1 MTRIAWGRAVGTL
14 LLAVASPVVAQAQLA
29 PGPNKTGVGPTA
41 VMLPSGPGSITGFGA
56 GYDWRVAGNK
66 GAYRYSIEVAAPP
79 GPAGIA
85 PAVSVTYGTDLGMDS
100 LGLGWR
106 LDLPFVERDTTRRLP
121 VYDGTSARLGRVFP
135 EDGGVFLTEDGARVR
150 RDDTGAYFAEH
161 ERSFVRYRREGE
173 GWRAQYPDGQQLF
186 LGVTARARL
195 QSADGARVFRW
206 LPERLVDPHGNEIG
220 FVYADDTVASA
231 GTVAAKRLV
240 RIDYGAGAPPW
251 QAGYMIRFD
260 YERRPEAL
268 LDGRPGFLVEN
279 ASRLSTIE
287 VLSQGGSPAAPG
299 VEEVGDYNGDGIGE
313 RLVRRY
319 EFGYAEAAM
328 AGSVSLLKRVT
339 EFGRDGVSSLPS
351 TTFEYTGEN
360 LAPDVAG
367 SVTDTAVLTAWPDIN
382 ARVSSAAVELA
393 DVNADA
399 LPDLLVTPGAG
410 GGPHLAVLN
419 LGRSGPGTLNAQLG
433 ISSAVRMGGDA
444 VSRRVTLASARQDA
458 TLTDFNGDGRV
469 DLGYRGNDRRLY
481 YFPGDGAAGWGP
493 GRRVGDRYIPRRFF
507 GDDSPVRQ
515 ADLDGDRRI
524 DLVRTESGGR
534 TLGVWYS
541 LETGDYSERV
551 AWVCPEDCDFRQ
563 GRTRLTDVTGD
574 GLADL
579 VWMRSGAIRVAPG
592 LGFGRFA
599 RVRELHYPGRASLSS
614 RDLRRARLIDV
625 TGDGLSDLVIQ
636 FPSPDVLLLAVNRGT
651 AELGPWIT
659 INDAPAPFGRRAKI
673 RWADMTGDGA
683 ADYVLLEDTRNG
695 PRVTVLDV
703 LRALGL
709 GTKPNL
715 MSRVDNGRGRVTEI
729 AYTTAAEQMRA
740 ARAAE
745 EPWRTTVPNP
755 LVLVAS
761 VSETTYPHETPERTR
776 YVYRDGIYARDVRE
790 HRGFETVE
798 SVSVGREPDHPTQV
812 TRTRFER
819 GDDHDALQGLARL
832 VTVMDEHGR
841 RHEETETVWSK
852 PPRALRFRSEE
863 AVSHFAYPRHVIS
876 RLFDADPAATVTR
889 LARHAYDD
897 AGNLVRLDE
906 DGVVNAAGEPLD
918 LSIGRTTLTEFIVDE
933 DRWMLRAPRREVLLD
948 ARGDVQTET
957 LHYYDDESF
966 ELRRLGGISRGL
978 LTMTRRRVTAAGA
991 EQEDPTDAGDWITD
1005 ARHRYDAYGNRVLTA
1020 GALARVDAVGG
1031 FSLAAGN
1038 WSWFEID
1045 PVWRS
1050 RVIGETV
1057 VVDAET
1063 SLTHRFEYDHDFG
1076 LLSAHTDPAGAR
1088 SRYDYDV
1095 FGRLS
1100 AISYA
1105 DDAPGLPS
1113 ERYRYAAGVTVPDG
1127 GTISWV
1133 DTMLLDAPAVADDGD
1148 GAYFVSRGFID
1159 GTNRALYTKLE
1170 GSARPEARSGAVI
1183 TGVASFTE
1191 RGATFETLMPC
1202 AARSQ
1207 ASALAWENPF
1217 DPSWR
1222 CNSLIDGTWHQY
1234 GFAEAPKTRRT
1245 YDAFDREI
1253 ETLLPDGEVRRIR
1266 YRPLERRMEDEKAVR
1281 GTASA
1286 LTYAYDGFDRLVA
1299 MIEEPHLDVR
1309 GRETETRET
1318 WRTTYRYDAADRL
1331 VSIRDSEGAERTASF
1346 DLLGRVVAV
1355 ESPAFGSLGFTYDPA
1370 SRQVRRWDGA
1380 GRETTFDYDG
1390 AGRLRL
1396 VRSTLSSDAGNGAAT
1411 APSVVR
1417 YTYDVPHHGY
1427 LTRVDDRLG
1436 VEELSYDSRGRV
1448 TRMERRFA
1456 PDLGGAVLTLGESY
1470 DAMDRPVTR
1479 TFPDGDRLR
1488 FDYDER
1494 NLLSSL
1500 TLDSVGVIAAGATYS
1515 PAEQLVSLEL
1525 GNGLTRTHAYDRRG
1539 RLRRTAIARSGAAT
1553 PMFSERLGL
1562 DASSNI
1568 VERVRTRG
1576 TVRQAESFG
1585 HDELHRLVS
1594 TTWSRAV
1601 DGVTRR
1607 AAYRYS
1613 AAGDLLALEQDGV
1626 ALPLDVTRD
1635 ASGRVVRTARG
1646 ELTWNSDGHLATVR
1660 HADLRLE
1667 NLYDGSGRRGW
1678 SRMVDEASDSAIE
1691 ATLWPW
1697 PGYEIRN
1704 GRATKRIDAFGGLL
1718 ASVGDAARAQGGGAS
1733 PEISYYHADHL
1744 GSPILRLGDDGQVL
1758 GQRAY
1763 GAYGEVL
1770 DEQGLDAVSEG
1781 FTGAPYERPFDLS
1794 VFEARAMAGA
1804 TGRFLSPDPV
1814 VLHVASPPL
1823 SPQALNPFSYSL
1835 NRPLTH
1841 VDPDGRSWSLALDGA
1856 FIVNDVLQWR
1866 AGNLSNE
1873 QFWTSM
1879 AITGASI
1886 GIGALTAGAVGSY
1899 LWRSAK
1905 LGGSVGKSART
1916 TKNATRITDD
1926 VAKRAV
1932 SVGGRGVTARQF
1944 RKYVEKRFGKRFK
1957 GWEKSYSDGAGGVI
1971 YHHDKSGYNVR
1982 IMQRNASS
1990 DWASQRVD
1998 YVRVHRRSEFV
2009 DKRRNEQIWKYLNK
2023 SGKEVRYRAEKGH
2036 IPLDEGLNFLD
2047 RLPGWP
2053 GGN

>member
-1 MTRIAWGRAVGTL
+1 MKRIAWGRAVGTL
-14 LLAVASPVVAQAQLA
+14 LTVALPVAAQAQLA

-41 VMLPSGPGSITGFGA
+41 VKLPSGPGSVTGFGA

-66 GAYRYSIEVAAPP
+66 GAYRYSIEIAVPP
-79 GPAGIA
+79 GSAGIT
-85 PAVSVTYGTDLGMDS
+85 PTVGVTYGTDLGMDS

-106 LDLPFVERDTTRRLP
+106 LDLPFVQRDTTRRLP
-121 VYDGTSARLGRVFP
+121 VYDGTNARLGRVFP
-135 EDGGVFLTEDGARVR
+135 EDGDVYLTEDGARIR
-150 RDDTGAYFAEH
+150 RDDTGDYFAEH

-173 GWRAQYPDGQQLF
+173 GWCAQYPDGEQLF

-206 LPERLVDPHGNEIG
+206 LPERLVDPHGNEIA

-231 GTVAAKRLV
+231 GTVPAKRLV
-240 RIDYGAGAPPW
+240 RIEYGAGAPPR
-251 QAGYMIRFD
+251 QAGYLIRLD

-287 VLSQGGSPAAPG
+287 VLSQGGSSPAPG
-299 VEEVGDYNGDGIGE
+299 VEEIGDYNGDGIGE

-319 EFGYAEAAM
+319 EFGYTEAAI

-360 LAPDVAG
+360 LAPDVPG

-382 ARVSSAAVELA
+382 VSVSSAAVELA

-410 GGPHLAVLN
+410 GGPHLAALN
-419 LGRSGPGTLNAQLG
+419 LGRLGPGTLNAQLG
-433 ISSAVRMGGDA
+433 ISSAVRMRGDA
-444 VSRRVTLASARQDA
+444 VSRQVTLASARQDA
-458 TLTDFNGDGRV
+458 TLADFNGDGRV

-481 YFPGDGAAGWGP
+481 FFPGDGASGWGP

-524 DLVRTESGGR
+524 DLVRTESDGR

-551 AWVCPEDCDFRQ
+551 PWVCPEDCDFRQ
-563 GRTRLTDVTGD
+563 GRTRLSDVTGD

-579 VWMRSGAIRVAPG
+579 VWMRSGSIRVAPG

-636 FPSPDVLLLAVNRGT
+636 FSSPGVLFLAVNRGT

-659 INDAPAPFGRRAKI
+659 IDDAPAPFGRRAKI

-709 GTKPNL
+709 ETKPNL
-715 MSRVDNGRGRVTEI
+715 MSSVDNGRGRVTEI

-740 ARAAE
+740 ARAAG

-761 VSETTYPHETPERTR
+761 VTETTYPHETPARTR

-790 HRGFETVE
+790 HRGFETVD

-841 RHEETETVWSK
+841 RHEEAETVWSK
-852 PPRALRFRSEE
+852 PPSALRFRSEE
-863 AVSHFAYPRHVIS
+863 AVSHFAHPRRVIS
-876 RLFDADPAATVTR
+876 RLFDSDPTVTVTR
-889 LARHAYDD
+889 LSRHAYDD
-897 AGNLVRLDE
+897 AGNLVRLVE
-906 DGVVNAAGEPLD
+906 DGVVDAAGEPVD
-918 LSIGRTTLTEFIVDE
+918 PGIRRTTLTEFIVDE
-933 DRWMLRAPRREVLLD
+933 DRWMLSAPRREVLLD

-957 LHYYDDESF
+957 LHYYDDENF
-966 ELRRLGGISRGL
+966 DPRRFGGISRGL
-978 LTMTRRRVTAAGA
+978 LTMTRRRVTAADAG
-991 EQEDPTDAGDWITD
+991 QEERADAGDWITD
-1005 ARHRYDAYGNRVLTA
+1005 TRHRYDAYGNRVLTA
-1020 GALARVDAVGG
+1020 GALARVDAGG
-1031 FSLAAGN
+1031 DFSPAVGN

-1063 SLTHRFEYDHDFG
+1063 RLTQRFEYDGDFG
-1076 LLSAHTDPAGAR
+1076 LLIAHTDPAGTR

-1100 AISYA
+1100 AILYA
-1105 DDAPGLPS
+1105 DDAPNLPS
-1113 ERYRYAAGVTVPDG
+1113 VRYRYAAGVTVPDA
-1127 GTISWV
+1127 GTISWI
-1133 DTMLLDAPAVADDGD
+1133 DTMLLDAPEAADDGD

-1159 GTNRALYTKLE
+1159 GKDRALYTKLE
-1170 GSARPEARSGAVI
+1170 GSARPETPSGAVI

-1191 RGATFETLMPC
+1191 RGATLDALMPC
-1202 AARSQ
+1202 AARPQ
-1207 ASALAWENPF
+1207 AEVFAWENPF
-1217 DPSWR
+1217 EPTWR
-1222 CNSLIDGTWHQY
+1222 CNWLIDGAWSQH

-1266 YRPLERRMEDEKAVR
+1266 YRPLERRMEDEKAIR

-1299 MIEEPHLDVR
+1299 MIEEPRLDMR
-1309 GRETETRET
+1309 GRETETRQT
-1318 WRTTYRYDAADRL
+1318 WRTTYGYDAADRL

-1355 ESPAFGSLGFTYDPA
+1355 ESPAFGSLGFAYDAA
-1370 SRQVRRWDGA
+1370 SRLVRRRDGA

-1396 VRSTLSSDAGNGAAT
+1396 VSSTLAADAGTGAAST
-1411 APSVVR
+1411 PSVVR
-1417 YTYDVPHHGY
+1417 YTYDVPHPGY

-1436 VEELSYDSRGRV
+1436 VEELSYDARGRV
-1448 TRMERRFA
+1448 IRMQRRFV
-1456 PDLGGAVLTLGESY
+1456 PDLGGAVLTLAESY

-1488 FDYDER
+1488 FYYDER

-1500 TLDSVGVIAAGATYS
+1500 ILDSVGVIAAGATYS

-1525 GNGLTRTHAYDRRG
+1525 GNGLTRTHAYDRRT
-1539 RLRRTAIARSGAAT
+1539 RLRRTAIAQRGAVT
-1553 PMFSERLGL
+1553 PMFSERLGF

-1576 TVRQAESFG
+1576 GVGQVETFG
-1585 HDELHRLVS
+1585 YDELHRLVS
-1594 TTWSRAV
+1594 ATSNRAA
-1601 DGVTRR
+1601 DGVVRR
-1607 AAYRYS
+1607 ADYRYS
-1613 AAGDLLALEQDGV
+1613 AAGDLLALEEDGV

-1635 ASGRVVRTARG
+1635 ASGHVVRTVRG
-1646 ELTWNSDGHLATVR
+1646 ELTWNSDGHLETVR
-1660 HADLRLE
+1660 HAGLRLE

-1678 SRMVDEASDSAIE
+1678 SRMVDEAADTAIE

-1718 ASVGDAARAQGGGAS
+1718 ASVGDAARAQGGAS
-1733 PEISYYHADHL
+1733 AEISYYHADHL

-1758 GQRAY
+1758 GQRSY

-1770 DEQGLDAVSEG
+1770 DGQGLDAVSEG
-1781 FTGAPYERPFDLS
+1781 FTGAPYERSFDLS

-1814 VLHVASPPL
+1814 VSHVASPPL

-1841 VDPDGRSWSLALDGA
+1841 VDPDGRSWSLAIDGV
-1856 FIVNDVLQWR
+1856 FFVNDVLQWR
-1866 AGNLSNE
+1866 AGNLSNQ

-1886 GIGALTAGAVGSY
+1886 GIGALTGGAVGSY

-1905 LGGSVGKSART
+1905 LGGRVRGSART
-1916 TKNATRITDD
+1916 AKITDGAMRAA
-1926 VAKRAV
+1926 VKRIGAV
-1932 SVGGRGVTARQF
+1932 REVKVTSEQWVKEI
-1944 RKYVEKRFGKRFK
+1944 RKVFPNRFGK
-1957 GWEKSYSDGAGGVI
+1957 GWKEPKSTDRAAGGVT
-1971 YHHDKSGYNVR
+1971 YEHKKSGYKVR
-1982 IMQRNASS
+1982 IMQGNEGSRK
-1990 DWASQRVD
+1990 QP
-1998 YVRVHRRSEFV
+1998 YVRVQRPQP
-2009 DKRRNEQIWKYLNK
+2009 RNPGTGTEYVSK
-2023 SGKEVRYRAEKGH
+2023 SGKGLGPRAKEGH
-2036 IPLDEGLNFLD
+2036 EIYLKDGLDFLD
-2047 RLPGWP
+2047 KLDGFPVGK
-2053 GGN
+2053 

>member
-14 LLAVASPVVAQAQLA
+14 LTVAIPVAAQAQAA

-41 VMLPSGPGSITGFGA
+41 VKLPSGPGSLAGFGA
-56 GYDWRVAGNK
+56 GYNWRVARNK
-66 GAYRYSIEVAAPP
+66 GAYRYSIEIVVPR
-79 GPAGIA
+79 GPAGIT
-85 PAVSVTYGTDLGMDS
+85 PAVSITYGTDLGMDA

-121 VYDGTSARLGRVFP
+121 VYDGTNGRLGRVFP
-135 EDGGVFLTEDGARVR
+135 EDGDVYVTEDGTRIR
-150 RDDTGAYFAEH
+150 RDDTGDYFAEH
-161 ERSFVRYRREGE
+161 ERSFVRYRREAE

-186 LGVTARARL
+186 LGLTARARL
-195 QSADGARVFRW
+195 QSPDGARVFRW
-206 LPERLVDPHGNEIG
+206 LPERLVDPHGNEIA
-220 FVYADDTVASA
+220 FVYADDSVASA
-231 GTVAAKRLV
+231 GTVPAKRLV
-240 RIDYGAGAPPW
+240 RIEYGAGTPPR
-251 QAGYMIRFD
+251 QAGYLIRFA
-260 YERRPEAL
+260 YERRTEAL

-279 ASRLSTIE
+279 ASRLGTID
-287 VLSQGGSPAAPG
+287 VLSQGGSSPAPG
-299 VEEVGDYNGDGIGE
+299 VEEIGDYNGDGIGE

-319 EFGYAEAAM
+319 EFGYAEVAIT
-328 AGSVSLLKRVT
+328 GSVSLLKRVT

-360 LAPDVAG
+360 LTPGAPG
-367 SVTDTAVLTAWPDIN
+367 NVTETAVLRAWPDVN
-382 ARVSSAAVELA
+382 VRVSSAAVELA

-410 GGPHLAVLN
+410 GGPHLAALN
-419 LGRSGPGTLNAQLG
+419 FGRSGAGTLNAQLG
-433 ISSAVRMGGDA
+433 ISSAVRMRGDA

-458 TLTDFNGDGRV
+458 TLADFNGDGRV

-481 YFPGDGAAGWGP
+481 FFPGDGASGWGP
-493 GRRVGDRYIPRRFF
+493 GRRIGDRYTPRRLF
-507 GDDSPVRQ
+507 GDDSSVRQ

-524 DLVRTESGGR
+524 DLVRSESDGR

-551 AWVCPEDCDFRQ
+551 PWVCPEDCDFRQ
-563 GRTRLTDVTGD
+563 GRTRLSDVTGD

-579 VWMRSGAIRVAPG
+579 VWMRSGSIRVAPG
-592 LGFGRFA
+592 LGFGHFA

-614 RDLRRARLIDV
+614 RDLRRARLIDI

-636 FPSPDVLLLAVNRGT
+636 LSSPSVLLLAVNRGT
-651 AELGPWIT
+651 AEFGPWIT
-659 INDAPAPFGRRAKI
+659 IDDAPAPFGRSAKI

-683 ADYVLLEDTRNG
+683 VDYVLLEDLRTG

-703 LRALGL
+703 LSALGL
-709 GTKPNL
+709 ETKPNL

-740 ARAAE
+740 ARAAG

-761 VSETTYPHETPERTR
+761 VTETTYPHETPERTR
-776 YVYRDGIYARDVRE
+776 YVYRDGIYAGNMRE
-790 HRGFETVE
+790 HRGFEFVD

-863 AVSHFAYPRHVIS
+863 AVSHFAHPRRVIS
-876 RLFDADPAATVTR
+876 RLFDTDPAATVTR
-889 LARHAYDD
+889 LSRHAYDD
-897 AGNLVRLDE
+897 AGNLVQLVE
-906 DGVVNAAGEPLD
+906 DGVVDAAGEPVD
-918 LSIGRTTLTEFIVDE
+918 PGIRRTTLTEFIVDE

-948 ARGDVQTET
+948 ARGDVQTDT

-966 ELRRLGGISRGL
+966 ERRRLGSISRGL

-991 EQEDPTDAGDWITD
+991 GQEGGTDTGEWITD

-1020 GALARVDAVGG
+1020 GALARTDAGG
-1031 FSLAAGN
+1031 DFSTAAGN
-1038 WSWFEID
+1038 WSWFEVD

-1076 LLSAHTDPAGAR
+1076 LLSAHTDPAGVH
-1088 SRYDYDV
+1088 SRYDYDA

-1113 ERYRYAAGVTVPDG
+1113 VRYRYAAGVVVSDG
-1127 GTISWV
+1127 GTISWI
-1133 DTMLLDAPAVADDGD
+1133 DTMLLDAPEAADDGD

-1159 GTNRALYTKLE
+1159 GRERAVYTKLE
-1170 GSARPEARSGAVI
+1170 GLTRPQASSGAVI
-1183 TGVASFTE
+1183 TGIASFTG
-1191 RGATFETLMPC
+1191 RGAMLETFMPC
-1202 AARSQ
+1202 AARPQ
-1207 ASALAWENPF
+1207 ASVFVWENPF
-1217 DPSWR
+1217 DPTWR
-1222 CNSLIDGTWHQY
+1222 CNWLIDGTWHQY
-1234 GFAEAPKTRRT
+1234 GLAEAPKTRRT

-1253 ETLLPDGEVRRIR
+1253 ETLLPDREVRRIR

-1281 GTASA
+1281 GMASA

-1299 MIEEPHLDVR
+1299 MVEEPHLDIR

-1318 WRTTYRYDAADRL
+1318 WRTTYGYDAADRL
-1331 VSIRDSEGAERTASF
+1331 VSIRDSEGAERTANY

-1355 ESPAFGSLGFTYDPA
+1355 ESPAFGSLAFAYDAA
-1370 SRQVRRWDGA
+1370 SRLARRRDGV

-1396 VRSTLSSDAGNGAAT
+1396 VSSTLSSDTGSGAAT
-1411 APSVVR
+1411 TPSVVR

-1427 LTRVDDRLG
+1427 LTRIEDRLG
-1436 VEELSYDSRGRV
+1436 VEELSYDARGRV
-1448 TRMERRFA
+1448 MRTQRRLA
-1456 PDLGGAVLTLGESY
+1456 PDLGGEVLTLVESY
-1470 DAMDRPVTR
+1470 DAMDRPVAR

-1488 FDYDER
+1488 YDYDER

-1525 GNGLTRTHAYDRRG
+1525 GNTLMRTHAYDHRS
-1539 RLRRTAIARSGAAT
+1539 RLRRTAIATRGAAT
-1553 PMFSERLGL
+1553 PVFSETFGF
-1562 DASSNI
+1562 DVSSNMI
-1568 VERVRTRG
+1568 KRVRTRG
-1576 TVRQAESFG
+1576 GVGQVETFG
-1585 HDELHRLVS
+1585 YDELHRLVS
-1594 TTWSRAV
+1594 VTGSLAS
-1601 DGVTRR
+1601 DGFARQMN
-1607 AAYRYS
+1607 YRYG
-1613 AAGDLLALEQDGV
+1613 AAGDLLALERDGV
-1626 ALPLDVTRD
+1626 TPPIEVARD
-1635 ASGRVVRTARG
+1635 ASGHVVRTARG
-1646 ELTWNSDGHLATVR
+1646 DLTWNSDGHLETVR
-1660 HADLRLE
+1660 YSGLRLE

-1678 SRMVDEASDSAIE
+1678 SRMVDEASDTAMD
-1691 ATLWPW
+1691 AALWPW

-1704 GRATKRIDAFGGLL
+1704 GRAIKKIDAFGGLL
-1718 ASVGDAARAQGGGAS
+1718 ASVVDAASAQGGAS
-1733 PEISYYHADHL
+1733 PEISYYHTDHL

-1758 GQRAY
+1758 GQRSY
-1763 GAYGEVL
+1763 GVYGEVL

-1781 FTGAPYERPFDLS
+1781 FTGVPYERSFDLS

-1814 VLHVASPPL
+1814 LLHVASPPL

-1841 VDPDGRSWSLALDGA
+1841 VDPDGRAWGLLIDGG
-1856 FIVNDVLQWR
+1856 FVVNDIVQWR

-1873 QFWTSM
+1873 QFRTSM
-1879 AITGASI
+1879 VMNAVGI
-1886 GIGALTAGAVGSY
+1886 GIGAVTGGAVGGY
-1899 LWRSAK
+1899 ALRAMK
-1905 LGGSVGKSART
+1905 LGGSVGKSARST
-1916 TKNATRITDD
+1916 NSATRVITD
-1926 VAKRAV
+1926 KRAV
-1932 SVGGRGVTARQF
+1932 GGLGITAPQF
-1944 RKYVEKRFGKRFK
+1944 REYVEKKSGKTFER
-1957 GWEKSYSDGAGGVI
+1957 GWEKSFSGGAGGLF
-1971 YHHDKSGYNVR
+1971 YRHEESGYIVR
-1982 IMQRNASS
+1982 IMQGNPSS
-1990 DWASQRVD
+1990 KWPSQKVAYVRVSRRSQRVD
-1998 YVRVHRRSEFV
+1998 PKTKEPVWEYLDRSG
-2009 DKRRNEQIWKYLNK
+2009 NEVSKYA
-2023 SGKEVRYRAEKGH
+2023 AEGH
-2036 IPLDEGLNFLD
+2036 IPLDKGLKFLD
-2047 RLPGWP
+2047 KLPGWP
-2053 GGN
+2053 GS